1 MKSLSIL
8 WVVRQLQNNNYY
20 LFSNECYHYYFFF
33 FEVLKG
39 VLDLKTQMANYKEKI
54 SKLYEKKFKSL
65 KKNLDHEFQE
75 KLSLQKYNF
84 H

>member
-1 MKSLSIL
+1 MELK
-8 WVVRQLQNNNYY
+8 QLKTNMVDEEE
-20 LFSNECYHYYFFF
+20 S
-33 FEVLKG
+33 G
-39 VLDLKTQMANYKEKI
+39 DLKTQMANYKEKI